1 MLSYWYYE
9 MAEILVVDDIPDN
22 LKLLAGDV
30 EDAGYEVL
38 TASSGKEALKIVHQE
53 GPEIIITDWMMP
65 EMDGLDL
72 CRAIRSSEGVG
83 IAYIIVLTAYSDMQ
97 QLIKAFEAGADDF
110 LAKPYYEQELLARV
124 KAGIRITSLETN
136 LARERRAVF
145 KANAELAVLNDRL
158 HHMAT
163 TDELTGLFNRRE
175 AMRAMGEQWAT
186 SVRSDQPLSCM
197 IFDIDHFKRYND
209 SYGHDVGD
217 LVLKKTSTTVRKAA
231 RLGERVYRIG
241 GEEFLIIMPLTNI
254 DQALLAGER
263 IRSTVEK
270 NNVLVNDTSLTVTIS
285 VGVAE
290 RVLSVSKPDDLLK
303 KADEALYI
311 AKKTG
316 RNKVCAAP
324 NIDNT
329 QLIESNSI
337 ENVTSLTTEN
347 K

>member
-1 MLSYWYYE
+1 
-9 MAEILVVDDIPDN
+9 MAKILVVDDIPDN

-30 EDAGYEVL
+30 EDAGHEVL
-38 TASSGKEALKIVHQE
+38 VASSGKDALKIVHQE

-72 CRAIRSSEGVG
+72 CQAIRSSEGVG

-97 QLIKAFEAGADDF
+97 QLVKAFEAGADDF
-110 LAKPYYEQELLARV
+110 LAKPYYEQELLARI
-124 KAGIRITSLETN
+124 KAGIRITGLEKN
-136 LARERRAVF
+136 LARERRSVF
-145 KANAELAVLNDRL
+145 KANAELAVLNNRL

-175 AMRAMGEQWAT
+175 AMRAIEEQWAT
-186 SVRSDQPLSCM
+186 SVRSDQPLSCI

-209 SYGHDVGD
+209 TYGHDVGD
-217 LVLKKTSTTVRKAA
+217 IVLKATSTTVRRAA

-270 NNVLVNDTSLTVTIS
+270 NNILVNDTSLIVTIS
-285 VGVAE
+285 VGAAE
-290 RVLSVSKPDDLLK
+290 LNSSVSSPDELLK
-303 KADEALYI
+303 KADEALYV
-311 AKKTG
+311 AKNSG
-316 RNKVCAAP
+316 RNRVCAASD
-324 NIDNT
+324 IGIT

-337 ENVTSLTTEN
+337 ENETSLATKN